1 MTTAQYIE
9 KRLGELAQH
18 KQNFE
23 RLFYFLEE
31 EELFFIPE
39 GEQWSAIECI
49 EHINNVNEAYLTQLT
64 KVCQLDQA
72 SQSKDLPLSWFQ
84 RKAYQWMSPLSTP
97 GATKVTAPKA
107 LLPRRM
113 RDPKLKISAQ
123 KVMENF
129 ISDLSQ
135 IERLLRIIPESPEL
149 RNTKVISALPPIRIK
164 SLTALQLIVPHI
176 GRHLEQAER
185 ILKGEQLFKE
195 SQQNNPDLIYPT
207 KDA

>member
-9 KRLGELAQH
+9 GRLGELAQH
-18 KQNFE
+18 KQHFE

-49 EHINNVNEAYLTQLT
+49 EHINNVNEVYLGQLT

-72 SQSKDLPLSWFQ
+72 SQTQDLPLSWFQ
-84 RKAYQWMSPLSTP
+84 RKAYQWMSPLNKP
-97 GATKVTAPKA
+97 GAMKVPAPKA
-107 LLPRRM
+107 LQPRRI
-113 RDPKLKISAQ
+113 RDEKLKISAQ

-129 ISDLSQ
+129 ISDLGQ
-135 IERLLRIIPESPEL
+135 IERILRIIPESPEL
-149 RNTKVISALPPIRIK
+149 RKTKVISALPPVRIK
-164 SLTALQLIVPHI
+164 ALTALQLIVPHI

-185 ILKGEQLFKE
+185 ILNGGQLLKE
-195 SQQNNPDLIYPT
+195 SQQHNPDLIYPT